1 MTEKELGIHI
11 DNFVKLNPKQNKI
24 PNIDKYNQKSFFVIQ
39 NSFKENKKN
48 IITSNYDDIF
58 YGKSSLLSGKKWTEI
73 LLSSKDILQYHK
85 KIRDYFPFCNQKKLI
100 KTLLDDLFFWF
111 DKNMQK
117 DIIEA
122 SEINFDINTRKKLE
136 NIRYFLDKKD
146 WSNYF
151 FNLQKLMHE
160 HIIKLID
167 WKNKPLNYRD
177 FNKMLIQKLNVSISD
192 LKLIENYN
200 NTIQLINSYRNT
212 LSKSTSIINNNIVE
226 WNSKNDLT
234 KKLVAWKLYFSLTE
248 LITCFNLILNK
259 KYV

>member
-1 MTEKELGIHI
+1 M
-11 DNFVKLNPKQNKI
+11 
-24 PNIDKYNQKSFFVIQ
+24 
-39 NSFKENKKN
+39 
-48 IITSNYDDIF
+48 
-58 YGKSSLLSGKKWTEI
+58 
-73 LLSSKDILQYHK
+73 
-85 KIRDYFPFCNQKKLI
+85 
-100 KTLLDDLFFWF
+100 
-111 DKNMQK
+111 
-117 DIIEA
+117 
-122 SEINFDINTRKKLE
+122 
-136 NIRYFLDKKD
+136 DKKD

-177 FNKMLIQKLNVSISD
+177 FNKMLIQKLNFSISD